1 MIPGSGRSPGIGN
14 GTPLQ
19 YSGLENSM
27 GPYSVSREVPR
38 SVLKCETALAPLM
51 RIVVSISAA
60 DRLKDELNDVFV
72 PFVTNGGRRSVGR
85 CEGLDQ

>member
-1 MIPGSGRSPGIGN
+1 M
-14 GTPLQ
+14 
-19 YSGLENSM
+19 
-27 GPYSVSREVPR
+27 
-38 SVLKCETALAPLM
+38 
-51 RIVVSISAA
+51 SISAA